1 MDKDTKLSAYSQ
13 LFQPFFNEE
22 IAEQLERME
31 VDKYVKKLTTIQL
44 IQLIAYA
51 QIQQQEC
58 LREISDNFYNQDFQ
72 TNIGLESISFSQI
85 SRRLRDLDPETVK
98 ILFGHALRELII
110 RVGSDS
116 ATKELGRLNLIDSST
131 ISLCLTQYP
140 WAAYRKTKSGI
151 KLHLRLKFW
160 DGYILPDMAIISN
173 AKVAD
178 KREMNE
184 LVVEDEDAMNVF
196 DRGYIDYKKFD
207 QYCEN
212 GTRFTTRLK
221 ANAIIEVIEE
231 YPVNSD
237 GPILKDQLVY
247 LGDNHTKMKYPVR
260 LIEVMDTNKRELVRI
275 VTNDFKLKAE
285 AIGDIYRYRW
295 QIEIFFK
302 WLKQHFSV
310 KHFYGTSQ
318 PAVENQLYIA
328 LCSYCLLMLI
338 KLETGFAKTLLELV
352 RTLKVSFFGL
362 YTVFVEKLRRWRR
375 KSRGRRRLDHETIYR
390 MTEWQ
395 VLETLEAGHL
405 NDLTYDPIIL

>member
-13 LFQPFFNEE
+13 LFQPFFHEE
-22 IAEQLERME
+22 ITEQLERLE
-31 VDKYVKKLTTIQL
+31 ADKYVKKLTTIQL

-51 QIQQQEC
+51 QIQQQNC
-58 LREISDNFYNQDFQ
+58 LREISNNFHNPDFQ
-72 TNIGLESISFSQI
+72 INIGLESISFSQI

-98 ILFGHALRELII
+98 LLFGHALRELTI
-110 RVGSDS
+110 RVGFDN
-116 ATKELGRLNLIDSST
+116 ATKELGRLHLIDSST

-140 WAAYRKTKSGI
+140 WAVFRKTKSGV
-151 KLHLRLKFW
+151 KLHLRLKFH
-160 DGYILPDMAIISN
+160 DGYFLPDQAIITN

-178 KREMNE
+178 KRKMDE
-184 LVVEDEDAMNVF
+184 LVVEDDDAMNVF
-196 DRGYIDYKKFD
+196 DRGYVDYKKFD

-221 ANAIIEVIEE
+221 ENAIIEVIEE
-231 YPVNSD
+231 YPVSSNS
-237 GPILKDQLVY
+237 PILKDQRVY
-247 LGDNHTKMKYPVR
+247 LGNNHTKMTHSVR
-260 LIEVMDTNKRELVRI
+260 LIEVLDTKGERI
-275 VTNDFKLKAE
+275 VIITNDFKLKAE

-295 QIEIFFK
+295 QIELFFK
-302 WLKQHFSV
+302 WIKQHFSV

-338 KLETGFAKTLLELV
+338 KLETGFSKTLLEMS
-352 RTLKVSFFGL
+352 RILKVNFFGL
-362 YTVFVEKLRRWRR
+362 FTVFVEKLRRWRR
-375 KSRGRRRLDHETIYR
+375 KSRGRRKLNHETIYR

-405 NDLTYDPIIL
+405 NDLTYDPIVL

>member
-13 LFQPFFNEE
+13 LFQPFFQAE
-22 IAEQLERME
+22 ITEQLEKLE

-58 LREISDNFYNQDFQ
+58 LREISDNFHNPDFQ

-85 SRRLRDLDPETVK
+85 SRRLKCLDPETVK
-98 ILFGHALRELII
+98 LLFRNALRELTI
-110 RVGSDS
+110 RVGFDN
-116 ATKELGRLNLIDSST
+116 ANKELGRLHLIDSST

-140 WAAYRKTKSGI
+140 WAVFRKTKSGI

-160 DGYILPDMAIISN
+160 DGYFLPDQAIITN

-178 KREMNE
+178 KRKMDE
-184 LVVEDEDAMNVF
+184 LVVEDEDAMNIF
-196 DRGYIDYKKFD
+196 DRGYVDYKKFN
-207 QYCEN
+207 QYCAS
-212 GTRFTTRLK
+212 GIRFTTRLK
-221 ANAIIEVIEE
+221 ENAIIEVIKEH
-231 YPVNSD
+231 PVKPNS
-237 GPILKDQLVY
+237 PILKDQRVY
-247 LGDNHTKMKYPVR
+247 LGNNQTKMAHPVR
-260 LIEVMDTNKRELVRI
+260 LIEVLDTKGERI
-275 VTNDFKLKAE
+275 VIITNDFELKAE
-285 AIGDIYRYRW
+285 AIGDIYRHRW
-295 QIEIFFK
+295 QIELFFK
-302 WLKQHFSV
+302 WIKQHFSV

-338 KLETGFAKTLLELV
+338 KLKTGFSKTLLELS
-352 RTLKVSFFGL
+352 RILKVSFFEQ
-362 YTVFVEKLRRWRR
+362 YTVFVGKLCRWRR
-375 KSRGRRRLDHETIYR
+375 KSRGRRKLDHETIYR

-405 NDLTYDPIIL
+405 NDLTYDPIVL

>member
-13 LFQPFFNEE
+13 LFQPFFQAE
-22 IAEQLERME
+22 ITEQLEKLE

-58 LREISDNFYNQDFQ
+58 LREISDNFHNPDFQ

-85 SRRLRDLDPETVK
+85 SRRLKCLDPETVK
-98 ILFGHALRELII
+98 LLFRHALRELTI
-110 RVGSDS
+110 RVGFDN
-116 ATKELGRLNLIDSST
+116 ANKELGRLHLIDSST

-140 WAAYRKTKSGI
+140 WAVFRKTKSGI

-160 DGYILPDMAIISN
+160 DGYFLPDQAIITN

-178 KREMNE
+178 KRKMDE
-184 LVVEDEDAMNVF
+184 LVVEDEDAMNIF
-196 DRGYIDYKKFD
+196 DRGYVDYKKFN
-207 QYCEN
+207 QYCAS
-212 GTRFTTRLK
+212 GTRFITRLK
-221 ANAIIEVIEE
+221 GNAIIEVIKD
-231 YPVNSD
+231 YPVNPNS
-237 GPILKDQLVY
+237 PILKDQRVY
-247 LGDNHTKMKYPVR
+247 LGNNQTKMAHPVR
-260 LIEVMDTNKRELVRI
+260 LIEVLDTKGERI
-275 VTNDFKLKAE
+275 VIITNDFELKAE
-285 AIGDIYRYRW
+285 AIGDIYRHRW
-295 QIEIFFK
+295 QIELFFK
-302 WLKQHFSV
+302 WIKQHFSM

-338 KLETGFAKTLLELV
+338 KLKTGFSKTLLELS
-352 RTLKVSFFGL
+352 RILKVSIFEQ
-362 YTVFVEKLRRWRR
+362 YTVFVGKLCRRRR
-375 KSRGRRRLDHETIYR
+375 KSRGRRKLDHETIYR

-405 NDLTYDPIIL
+405 NDLTYDPIVL